1 VDDSPERALLSVPE
15 AAALAG
21 FSRAVAY
28 RLVREDRLPGVV
40 RLPGRRLR
48 VRRRVLEA
56 WLAGGEAAVP
66 DPPGAGAAA
75 GG

>member
-1 VDDSPERALLSVPE
+1 MNDSPERALLSVPE

-28 RLVREDRLPGVV
+28 RLVREDRLPGLVK
-40 RLPGRRLR
+40 LPGRRLR

-56 WLAGGEAAVP
+56 WLAGEP
-66 DPPGAGAAA
+66 DDPTLVTADGAAPPP
-75 GG
+75 